1 MKKCIFVVTILMVI
15 VLGCCL
21 TVNAVAGE
29 LKVGEKQQSRL
40 LLGQYHSY
48 NFYCDETQYYEFQFE
63 NQSIETRIN
72 VGFADEFLNFF
83 VGKMTVSVYD
93 ENEKCLAAKDIKCG
107 YTGKI
112 FLKLNKST
120 KYNIYV
126 DSTIVGN
133 YSVSVKKLGDAGGD
147 TMENA
152 NIISASDK
160 ICAAIDAP
168 NDQDWYFFETDNQNS
183 FCDVEIEN
191 ISGGYK
197 EFTLYE
203 YVSGAGQTPLK
214 VLKDISSYS
223 GGKNNFNVKL
233 EKNKKYYVQ
242 LTSSAEGGYILTLD
256 RSIDSVGDDIDE
268 AHKIDLN
275 QSYVSSFDGKDDAD
289 WIKIK
294 TSDVD
299 AYYDISI
306 DRLGDYAYTEII
318 VCDENG
324 NEVKKSNMHCS
335 DLNINIK
342 LEPASVYFICFS
354 STVTGNYEFSVD
366 ESKDEFTDEIENA
379 KTVKLNQAYE
389 SAFDG
394 KNDADWMKIKTSD
407 VDAYYNIS
415 IDRLGD
421 YAYTEIIVC
430 DENGNEVKK
439 ANMHCS
445 DLNIDI
451 KLEPASVYYI
461 CFSSTVTGNYKCQ
474 IQELADSEADTKND
488 AFLIVMNQKYQAG
501 IESKEDEDWYC
512 IELPSKTHLEIVLL
526 NESCSRISLELYTSR
541 DMKLETMNMYSSGE
555 GRKNKI
561 FEDAGIYYIKVFGSK
576 GNYTLSLGEYGKT
589 VPTTA
594 GNSKETQGVVGGR
607 ILLTIGEK
615 EANVFGKIV
624 SNDVAPIARNG
635 RTMLPARFVAENL
648 GASVYWYGD
657 EEKVV
662 VKNNE
667 VEIILYINSSAAFVN
682 GEKIKLDSP
691 AFAENGRTYTP
702 VRFIA
707 ENLGATV
714 DWLPDTQQV
723 LIVK

>member
-1 MKKCIFVVTILMVI
+1 ML
-15 VLGCCL
+15 
-21 TVNAVAGE
+21 
-29 LKVGEKQQSRL
+29 
-40 LLGQYHSY
+40 
-48 NFYCDETQYYEFQFE
+48 
-63 NQSIETRIN
+63 
-72 VGFADEFLNFF
+72 
-83 VGKMTVSVYD
+83 
-93 ENEKCLAAKDIKCG
+93 
-107 YTGKI
+107 
-112 FLKLNKST
+112 
-120 KYNIYV
+120 
-126 DSTIVGN
+126 
-133 YSVSVKKLGDAGGD
+133 VKKLGDAGGD
-147 TMENA
+147 TWENA

-160 ICAAIDAP
+160 ICAAIDAR

-223 GGKNNFNVKL
+223 GGRNTFNVKL
-233 EKNKKYYVQ
+233 ERNKKYYVQ
-242 LTSSAEGGYILTLD
+242 LTSSAEGGYVLTLD

-275 QSYVSSFDGKDDAD
+275 RSYISSFDGKDDAD
-289 WIKIK
+289 WMKIK
-294 TSDVD
+294 TSDVE

-306 DRLGDYAYTEII
+306 DRLGDYAYTVII
-318 VCDENG
+318 VCDESG
-324 NEVKKSNMHCS
+324 NEIKKSNMHCS
-335 DLNINIK
+335 DLNVNIK
-342 LEPASVYFICFS
+342 LEPS
-354 STVTGNYEFSVD
+354 
-366 ESKDEFTDEIENA
+366 
-379 KTVKLNQAYE
+379 
-389 SAFDG
+389 
-394 KNDADWMKIKTSD
+394 
-407 VDAYYNIS
+407 
-415 IDRLGD
+415 
-421 YAYTEIIVC
+421 
-430 DENGNEVKK
+430 
-439 ANMHCS
+439 
-445 DLNIDI
+445 
-451 KLEPASVYYI
+451 SVYYI

-488 AFLIVMNQKYQAG
+488 ASLIVMNQKYQAG
-501 IESKEDEDWYC
+501 IESKDDEDWYC

-526 NESCSRISLELYTSR
+526 NESCSHVSLELYTSR
-541 DMKLETMNMYSSGE
+541 DMKLETMNVYSSGE
-555 GRKNKI
+555 GKKNKVC
-561 FEDAGIYYIKVFGSK
+561 EDAGTYYIKVFGSQ
-576 GNYTLSLGEYGKT
+576 GNYTLSLREYGKT
-589 VPTTA
+589 TSTTD
-594 GNSKETQGVVGGR
+594 GNNKEPQGVVGGR

-635 RTMLPARFVAENL
+635 RTMLPARFVAENF